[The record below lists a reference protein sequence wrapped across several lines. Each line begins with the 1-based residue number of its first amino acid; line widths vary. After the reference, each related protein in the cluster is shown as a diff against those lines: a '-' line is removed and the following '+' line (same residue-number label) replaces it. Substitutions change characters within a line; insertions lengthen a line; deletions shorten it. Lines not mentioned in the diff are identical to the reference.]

1 MIYYRVAL
9 KIDETSATWK
19 WKSTVL
25 TSLDALFG
33 YLKTFQAVPKDRM
46 RVFLS
51 SSAQQGWDEMLT
63 RQNNGLLSNSLSAQQ
78 VLNGCRICPL
88 EVMKLELELRTDGDY
103 DIPYEFTPPTSMK
116 QKLAWAKL
124 LTLVSTGELQP

>member
-9 KIDETSATWK
+9 MTKDTPTWK

-33 YLKTFQAVPKDRM
+33 YLKTFQAVPKDQM

-63 RQNNGLLSNSLSAQQ
+63 RQNNGMLSNSLSAQQ

-88 EVMKLELELRTDGDY
+88 EVMKLELELRADGDY

-124 LTLVSTGELQP
+124 LRLVSTGELQP

>member
-9 KIDETSATWK
+9 MTKDAPTWK

-33 YLKTFQAVPKDRM
+33 YLKTFQAVPKDQM

-63 RQNNGLLSNSLSAQQ
+63 RQNNGMLSNSLSAQQ

-88 EVMKLELELRTDGDY
+88 EVMKLELELRTDGDF
-103 DIPYEFTPPTSMK
+103 DIPYEFTPPTTMK

-124 LTLVSTGELQP
+124 LRLVSTGELEP

>member
-1 MIYYRVAL
+1 MIYYRVASQ
-9 KIDETSATWK
+9 IDETSATWK

-51 SSAQQGWDEMLT
+51 SSAQQGWDEMHSPE
-63 RQNNGLLSNSLSAQQ
+63 QWAAVQLSF
-78 VLNGCRICPL
+78 
-88 EVMKLELELRTDGDY
+88 RTTGVEWVQDLPVGGDEAGVRTA
-103 DIPYEFTPPTSMK
+103 DRWR
-116 QKLAWAKL
+116 L
-124 LTLVSTGELQP
+124 